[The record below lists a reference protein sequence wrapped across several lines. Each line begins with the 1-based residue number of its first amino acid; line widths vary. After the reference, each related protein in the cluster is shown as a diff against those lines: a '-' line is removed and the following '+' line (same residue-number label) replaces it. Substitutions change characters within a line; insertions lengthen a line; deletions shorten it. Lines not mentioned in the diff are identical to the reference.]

1 MTLMMIAGVGRADCS
16 GDVSGGMGGTRWI
29 GAPAV
34 VAAAKPA
41 ALIADSAPVT
51 ATALVTPPIVHDPT
65 RRSALSR
72 SLGWYRATSVVS
84 AAAATAAAVVVAG
97 LRSRGWGRARRG
109 RRRRAGA

>member
-1 MTLMMIAGVGRADCS
+1 MTLMMIAGVGRADCT
-16 GDVSGGMGGTRWI
+16 GDVSGGMGGTRWT

-51 ATALVTPPIVHDPT
+51 TTALETPPSVHDPT

-72 SLGWYRATSVVS
+72 SFDWYRATSVVS
-84 AAAATAAAVVVAG
+84 AAAATATAVVVAG
-97 LRSRGWGRARRG
+97 LRCRGWARARLR
-109 RRRRAGA
+109 RRRRARG